1 MSDRATYS
9 KLESYE
15 LTELEGRLR
24 VRLAEL
30 RGRL

>member
-1 MSDRATYS
+1 MSDRTTYS

-15 LTELEGRLR
+15 LSELEGRLR
-24 VRLAEL
+24 SRLTEL